1 LALRCPV
8 PVLGKQGPK
17 HVVLGLLFL
26 KHISDAFATRR
37 EGLTA
42 ELEAEGITGAQM
54 ESLLENRDEY
64 TAERV
69 FRIPPEAR
77 RQKLQNQAIRP
88 DIATPIDL

>member
-1 LALRCPV
+1 
-8 PVLGKQGPK
+8 
-17 HVVLGLLFL
+17 
-26 KHISDAFATRR
+26 
-37 EGLTA
+37 
-42 ELEAEGITGAQM
+42 M